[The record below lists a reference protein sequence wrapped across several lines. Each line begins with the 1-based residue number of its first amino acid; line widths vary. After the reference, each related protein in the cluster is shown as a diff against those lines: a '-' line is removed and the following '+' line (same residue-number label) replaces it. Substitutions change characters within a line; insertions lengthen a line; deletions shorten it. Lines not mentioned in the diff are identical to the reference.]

1 MRILDADDKLVPGWP
16 AVVNALTNEW
26 PTNTQLCYLAC
37 HDLEGKVTAENPSY
51 NGALTLNDMLNERHS
66 GEYMALFRS
75 DYVRRKQFIDL
86 GMPKPCEAVSYINF
100 AHDAPFWISNLILR
114 IYHEGDIGFLTYGW
128 TSPKKVQPAVQFYIE
143 LFQRYGSLYQRKAPK
158 VWNMKQLRLAV
169 YLRLAAMP
177 GT

>member
-16 AVVNALTNEW
+16 AGVNVLTNEW

-51 NGALTLNDMLNERHS
+51 NGALTLNHMLNERHS
-66 GEYMALFRS
+66 GEYIALFRS

-128 TSPKKVQPAVQFYIE
+128 TSPKKHGQQYNFTLSCSSVMVLCTSAKP
-143 LFQRYGSLYQRKAPK
+143 PK
-158 VWNMKQLRLAV
+158 F
-169 YLRLAAMP
+169 
-177 GT
+177 GI